1 MAAFKPSLAF
11 AAQCT
16 RSLSHALKNMGTS
29 DFTLNRFF
37 KSNDMRRYSAEA
49 LVRSVAASSDG
60 RGLLE
65 VGVGLLELVLTV
77 SLECL
82 DAVTAVQVHSN
93 LFISLYKHFKFFV
106 QVSILVLED
115 VDMLLESHNLNA

>member
-37 KSNDMRRYSAEA
+37 KSN
-49 LVRSVAASSDG
+49 
-60 RGLLE
+60 E
-65 VGVGLLELVLTV
+65 VVVIQRKLELGPLPPLLMGEEFSTAFIKLKTREWN
-77 SLECL
+77 SYASHFSAWENENTL
-82 DAVTAVQVHSN
+82 D
-93 LFISLYKHFKFFV
+93 I
-106 QVSILVLED
+106 
-115 VDMLLESHNLNA
+115 